1 MSGKTAESQQRGLS
15 LSAFI
20 FERRK
25 NMISIIDTLPENW
38 ETDLELHLLRNHTN
52 RNNRKVY
59 ICSPCNADTPEGIQR
74 NMRAARL
81 YMYYA
86 AKKLRFNAR
95 APHAFL
101 PVLLSD
107 KIPAE
112 RGRALRFGSDFIE
125 NNETFLICG
134 SDITAGMSGEIGTV
148 SLLSMPIMVYNE
160 DLLLRVRKIVTRI
173 GADKSL
179 VTYNANHPVL
189 GMSPEELFSP
199 SRPNRSRRPDELFD
213 F

>member
-1 MSGKTAESQQRGLS
+1 
-15 LSAFI
+15 
-20 FERRK
+20 
-25 NMISIIDTLPENW
+25 MISIIDTLPENW

-112 RGRALRFGSDFIE
+112 RGCALRFGSDFIE
-125 NNETFLICG
+125 NNETLLICG

-160 DLLLRVRKIVTRI
+160 DLLLRVRKIVTRS